1 MSTNLKVVTIVAT
14 FPELKD
20 GTCHQQGSG
29 IGTSTA
35 VATAR
40 ALKNLLK
47 QPGLKH
53 RQYTTFNAVI
63 SVAGTTSSEGFSVY
77 KPEYWMMRPPQV
89 AWQPIPKKSRTL
101 LFRKGRWLP
110 VNGD

>member
-1 MSTNLKVVTIVAT
+1 MSTNLKVVTVVAT
-14 FPELKD
+14 FPELNE
-20 GTCHQQGSG
+20 GSCHQQGTG

-35 VATAR
+35 VATTR

-47 QPGLKH
+47 QPELKH
-53 RQYTTFNAVI
+53 RQYTTFHAII
-63 SVAGTTSSEGFSVY
+63 SVATTTSSEGFSIY
-77 KPEYWMMRPPQV
+77 KPECWMMRSPQV

-110 VNGD
+110 VNRA

>member
-1 MSTNLKVVTIVAT
+1 MVRTVARMSVVS
-14 FPELKD
+14 
-20 GTCHQQGSG
+20 GNQQGSG
-29 IGTSTA
+29 VGTSTA